1 MWEVNLKQVCFRFV
15 WLFIFADSFYQM
27 FGFKF
32 LQQEKSWKV
41 VSKVHTHYFRVVLLL
56 SLPRYCLK
64 QQRKKSDL
72 DLVLVFLSSCRLGNF
87 FSPKRLV
94 NPFKLL
100 HLYVLQRKPFAF
112 ELFFCLANAGFF
124 IFSSKTRSIV
134 STSNLYWNV
143 QLALLCV
150 FNAKVK
156 NLAFDTSKVI
166 TNAWFS
172 MKNLFRPFSFN
183 IVSTLI

>member
-1 MWEVNLKQVCFRFV
+1 MWEVDLKQVCFRFG

-72 DLVLVFLSSCRLGNF
+72 DLVL
-87 FSPKRLV
+87 
-94 NPFKLL
+94 
-100 HLYVLQRKPFAF
+100 QRKPFVF

-124 IFSSKTRSIV
+124 TFSSKTRSIV

>member
-32 LQQEKSWKV
+32 LQQERSWKV

-72 DLVLVFLSSCRLGNF
+72 DLVL
-87 FSPKRLV
+87 
-94 NPFKLL
+94 
-100 HLYVLQRKPFAF
+100 QRKPFAF

-124 IFSSKTRSIV
+124 TFSSKTRSIV
-134 STSNLYWNV
+134 STSNLYISIYWNV

-150 FNAKVK
+150 LTLKWRTLHLTHQKLSQMHDF
-156 NLAFDTSKVI
+156 LWRTYLDPS
-166 TNAWFS
+166 
-172 MKNLFRPFSFN
+172 
-183 IVSTLI
+183 VSTLSALWFRDETTEHCISLLSHYVF